1 MIRTGIVPA
10 SASFSAERRAILW
23 VGALFAAAALVGHLL
38 VPGADTLFGSCCSS
52 SPSQPYHRHL
62 SAAAA
67 TTADAI
73 AGRR

>member
-38 VPGADTLFGSCCSS
+38 VPGADIVW
-52 SPSQPYHRHL
+52 L
-62 SAAAA
+62 SLLIFAVAAVPQAF
-67 TTADAI
+67 I
-73 AGRR
+73 RSGGNHGRRDRRRR